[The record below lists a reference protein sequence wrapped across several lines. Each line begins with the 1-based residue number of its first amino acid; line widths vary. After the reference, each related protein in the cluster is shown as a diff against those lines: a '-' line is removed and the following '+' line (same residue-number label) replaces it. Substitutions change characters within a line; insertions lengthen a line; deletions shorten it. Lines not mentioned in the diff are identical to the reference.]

1 MCHPR
6 MFDTLLEIAI
16 EDPAKRGHNRLVW
29 VGLSELNA
37 EYLKPMINPEDEQE
51 RVAKSIVAQD
61 KAVTF
66 VDRFTDVCGRENAT
80 LYCHQALTHIPDMVR
95 DTPVDISIPFTAIR
109 GGCPETSENRY
120 AQFQ

>member
-80 LYCHQALTHIPDMVR
+80 LYCH
-95 DTPVDISIPFTAIR
+95 
-109 GGCPETSENRY
+109 
-120 AQFQ
+120 

>member
-1 MCHPR
+1 MCHPG

-37 EYLKPMINPEDEQE
+37 EYLKPMINPEDERE

-66 VDRFTDVCGRENAT
+66 VDCFTDVCGRENAT

-95 DTPVDISIPFTAIR
+95 DTPVDISNL
-109 GGCPETSENRY
+109 S
-120 AQFQ
+120 QQ